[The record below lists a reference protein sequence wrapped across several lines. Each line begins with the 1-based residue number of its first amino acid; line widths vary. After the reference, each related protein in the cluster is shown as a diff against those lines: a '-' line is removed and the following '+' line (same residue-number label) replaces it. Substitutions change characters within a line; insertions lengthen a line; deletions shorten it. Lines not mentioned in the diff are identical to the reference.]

1 MKLALFN
8 DGRLGVVTDDTTVV
22 DVTPALPQHDNGLG
36 AGFWVRLC
44 RDFAELR
51 PAIEAAV
58 ATGTR
63 HALADVSLDA
73 PVLNPTKVIA
83 AASNY
88 TEHIEEMSGKG
99 LPEWMLESD
108 VFLKSPSSIT
118 GQGAITLP
126 SLDAEIHY
134 ECELAFVIGKG
145 GKDIP
150 VESAL
155 DHVFG
160 WTILLDITERGKGDR
175 SRRKSYDGFTPIGPW
190 IVTADEIDSWED
202 LRIVMNLNDVVRQDV
217 RAGDMLVSVPQIIAN
232 ASQVMT
238 LNPGDVVTTGAP
250 PGVGKIEPGDRIE
263 ANISGIGQLL
273 VDIR

>member
-8 DGRLGVVTDDTTVV
+8 DNRLGVVVDDSTIV
-22 DVTPALPQHDNGLG
+22 DVTAALPQHDTGLG

-51 PAIEAAV
+51 PAIESAV
-58 ATGTR
+58 STGPR
-63 HALADVSLDA
+63 HTLTEVELGA

-88 TEHIEEMSGKG
+88 TEHIEEMSDKG

-108 VFLKSPSSIT
+108 VFLKAPSSIV
-118 GQGAITLP
+118 GQGPITLP
-126 SLDAEIHY
+126 ALDAEIHY

-155 DHVFG
+155 EHVFG

-190 IVTADEIDSWED
+190 VVTADEVDSWQD
-202 LRIVMNLNDVVRQDV
+202 MAIVMRLNDIVRQDV

-232 ASQVMT
+232 ASRVMT
-238 LNPGDVVTTGAP
+238 LNPGDVITTGAP
-250 PGVGKIEPGDRIE
+250 PGVGKIESGDRID
-263 ANISGIGQLL
+263 AKISGIGQLL
-273 VDIR
+273 IDVR